1 MIKLFPKKTCLGTPL
16 KKVVLTLSARRNI
29 VRKHF
34 IVVCADEDEG
44 EYQPASK
51 EVDTSYSDP
60 LGPAPDRP
68 RTSAAHGRGNLD
80 DEFADE
86 EIGDDLLPE

>member
-1 MIKLFPKKTCLGTPL
+1 MSIGTPL
-16 KKVVLTLSARRNI
+16 KKVVLTLSARQDN
-29 VRKHF
+29 VCKHF

>member
-1 MIKLFPKKTCLGTPL
+1 MY
-16 KKVVLTLSARRNI
+16 
-29 VRKHF
+29 
-34 IVVCADEDEG
+34 VVCADEDDG

-51 EVDTSYSDP
+51 EVDSSYSDP

-68 RTSAAHGRGNLD
+68 RTSVGHGRNNLD

>member
-1 MIKLFPKKTCLGTPL
+1 MSIGTPL

-29 VRKHF
+29 VRN
-34 IVVCADEDEG
+34 ILLLCADEDDEG

-51 EVDTSYSDP
+51 ELDISYSDP